1 MDLIFLGQLF
11 LLYLL
16 KICSHVHLGNT
27 YTYYKS
33 FKFRQEKKLDI
44 LKSLLY
50 NHFGLLE
57 LQMTSSKD
65 NLWFVLNL
73 TFRDAGTID
82 ILFPQISRI

>member
-1 MDLIFLGQLF
+1 MFTWAIPISIVSPSSSD
-11 LLYLL
+11 
-16 KICSHVHLGNT
+16 K
-27 YTYYKS
+27 
-33 FKFRQEKKLDI
+33 KKLDI

-73 TFRDAGTID
+73 TFRHAGSSGTID
-82 ILFPQISRI
+82 ILFP